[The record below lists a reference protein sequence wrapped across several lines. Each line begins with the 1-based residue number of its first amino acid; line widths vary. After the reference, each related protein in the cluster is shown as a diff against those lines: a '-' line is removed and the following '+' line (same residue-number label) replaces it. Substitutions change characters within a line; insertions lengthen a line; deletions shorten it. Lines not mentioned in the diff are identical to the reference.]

1 MGAALKYYG
10 LFGGVEVVPAK
21 NLGVRDGGGAEY
33 NPLGKGYPFFEGGY
47 HGAVFYYNFRLIHL
61 GSQTGSRKPH
71 GKRNFWLPIR
81 DPPVKWF
88 SFWDPGSAWRIRE
101 NHGKS
106 GRIRYLASRTGR

>member
-10 LFGGVEVVPAK
+10 LFWGVEVVPAK
-21 NLGVRDGGGAEY
+21 NLGVRDGGGADY

-61 GSQTGSRKPH
+61 GSQSETPRKPH

-81 DPPVKWF
+81 DPPCEVVF
-88 SFWDPGSAWRIRE
+88 FLGPHLG
-101 NHGKS
+101 
-106 GRIRYLASRTGR
+106 